1 MTKIPAL
8 SFFFYRMEERKNEI
22 TRRIRASDQ
31 RRQEARKLFRCLS
44 RMLDNACQ
52 FYRIEARF
60 RSRCRYRVR
69 VFGRRKK
76 EGLFRAMIKFGIVSN
91 RETNGINNYNSRC
104 FFPFDFRFTRCLKI
118 KIDIENI
125 LTKSILNKNDR
136 YLYIYK
142 TTKIL
147 QAQNPSSEKSVRY
160 LHQKISTSG

>member
-1 MTKIPAL
+1 MSI
-8 SFFFYRMEERKNEI
+8 SC
-22 TRRIRASDQ
+22 TRIWA
-31 RRQEARKLFRCLS
+31 EK
-44 RMLDNACQ
+44 
-52 FYRIEARF
+52 E
-60 RSRCRYRVR
+60 
-69 VFGRRKK
+69 GTK

-104 FFPFDFRFTRCLKI
+104 FFPFDFRFTRLKI

-147 QAQNPSSEKSVRY
+147 QA
-160 LHQKISTSG
+160 